1 MNTII
6 NFTNICGNIIT
17 EQQLQMS
24 GSYYKNYFTN
34 GLLKKT
40 ENFVN
45 NSLVYV
51 RYNLDDGESIGNV
64 ISSYN
69 SSIKISFFKVVSIQ
83 NNHNELSVKT
93 YISGNLVSESTF
105 VEKIDSDE
113 EIIYDKTVNTSNGVI
128 ITYEKYYYENDELR
142 YVFEYFDNGD
152 VYMIN
157 SIDGND
163 TEVIHHQSDSF
174 ANFDW
179 TGLDYYKK
187 GIPVFP

>member
-142 YVFEYFDNGD
+142 YVFEYFDNG
-152 VYMIN
+152 V
-157 SIDGND
+157 
-163 TEVIHHQSDSF
+163 
-174 ANFDW
+174 
-179 TGLDYYKK
+179 
-187 GIPVFP
+187 